1 MAGAMAGL
9 HAAVFGFASTRSLAW
24 GIAGAWHAAGASV
37 TIGIQ
42 SERFRGALEAAT
54 RAWPAPPHVVTC
66 DVCDDASLDAAF
78 AAIAG
83 RSGGA
88 LHALAHSVAFAPAAA
103 MRAPLLRTSRADF
116 AAAHD
121 ASAYS
126 LLALAA
132 RAEPLLAAAS
142 PRGSVLA
149 LSYLGAARAAPS
161 YRVMGAAKASLEAC
175 ARGLA
180 AELGPRGIR
189 VNVLS
194 VGPVPTLAARGIADF
209 QALSEAAAARAPL
222 QRGVTLEEV
231 GRAAVFLSTASGVT
245 GQTLYVDAGL
255 SAVV

>member
-1 MAGAMAGL
+1 MQGL

-24 GIAGAWHAAGASV
+24 GIASAWQAAGATL

-42 SERFRGALEAAT
+42 SERFLGALQAAT
-54 RAWPAPPHVVTC
+54 RAWPAPPHAVVC
-66 DVCDDASLDAAF
+66 DVAQDASLDAAF
-78 AAIAG
+78 AALRAHH
-83 RSGGA
+83 GGT

-103 MRAPLLRTSRADF
+103 MRAPLLDTARSDF

-126 LLALAA
+126 LLALAQ
-132 RAEPLLAAAS
+132 RAAPLMGGGGGG
-142 PRGSVLA
+142 GSILT
-149 LSYLGAARAAPS
+149 LSYLGATRAAPN

-194 VGPVPTLAARGIADF
+194 VGPVHTLAARGIVDF
-209 QALSEAAAARAPL
+209 HALSDAAAARAPL
-222 QRGVTLEEV
+222 RRSVTLEEV
-231 GRAAVFLSTASGVT
+231 GRAAVFLGSAAGSGVT
-245 GQTLYVDAGL
+245 GQTLYVDAGF
-255 SAVV
+255 SSVV